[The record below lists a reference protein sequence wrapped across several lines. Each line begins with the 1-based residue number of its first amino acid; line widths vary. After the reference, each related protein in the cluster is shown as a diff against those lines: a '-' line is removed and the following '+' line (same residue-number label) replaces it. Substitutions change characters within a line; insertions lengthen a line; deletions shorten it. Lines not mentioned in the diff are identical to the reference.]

1 MKKKILCLIL
11 AKHNSTGLPGKNT
24 KLFFGKPLLYY
35 SIKAAKESKIFD
47 KIILSTDSIKLKKF
61 ALSEDIEVPFIR
73 PKKLATKT
81 SLAKDAIKHALKW
94 VKKNDKKYDYVQ
106 YLFPSNPLI
115 QAADIQKALKLLRK
129 KKADM
134 VISVSETKKCSFTS
148 NKLNKN
154 KSLKNFYKK
163 KFRSKN
169 RQLLPKTFA
178 IDGTIYIGSWN
189 IFYHGNDWLKQKTFA
204 MIMPSNRSVDID
216 NIYDFEIAKLMYK
229 MSGKK

>member
-61 ALSEDIEVPFIR
+61 ALSNGIEVPFLR

-115 QAADIQKALKLLRK
+115 QALDIQKALKLLRK
-129 KKADM
+129 K
-134 VISVSETKKCSFTS
+134 S
-148 NKLNKN
+148 
-154 KSLKNFYKK
+154 
-163 KFRSKN
+163 
-169 RQLLPKTFA
+169 
-178 IDGTIYIGSWN
+178 
-189 IFYHGNDWLKQKTFA
+189 
-204 MIMPSNRSVDID
+204 
-216 NIYDFEIAKLMYK
+216 
-229 MSGKK
+229 